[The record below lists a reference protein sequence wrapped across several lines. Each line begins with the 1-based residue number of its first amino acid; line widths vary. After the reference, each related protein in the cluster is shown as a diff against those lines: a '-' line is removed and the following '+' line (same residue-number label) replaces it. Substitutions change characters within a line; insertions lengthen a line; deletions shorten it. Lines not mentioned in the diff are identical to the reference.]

1 MVIRTKSGETFIMSV
16 SDNGLRIQ
24 RGIGEGRVASLSGLT
39 VGECLTIRYF
49 PFDIYCQT
57 ESDSESVI
65 ITTPITEIL
74 P

>member
-1 MVIRTKSGETFIMSV
+1 MIIKTKSGETFIMTV

-24 RGIGEGRVASLSGLT
+24 RGVGEGRVSSLSGLT
-39 VGECLTIRYF
+39 VGESLTIRYY
-49 PFDIYCQT
+49 PLDIYCQA